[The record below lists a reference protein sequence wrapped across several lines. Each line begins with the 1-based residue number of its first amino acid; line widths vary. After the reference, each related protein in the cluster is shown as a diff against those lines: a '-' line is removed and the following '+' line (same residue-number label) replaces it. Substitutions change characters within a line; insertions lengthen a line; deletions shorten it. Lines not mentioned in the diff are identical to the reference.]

1 MYAFPDPG
9 LFVSPAKDA
18 RKAKLIEAWL
28 RSRDAWIT
36 CVTQEGSLAMNAQ
49 VWRDF
54 LNIDSSASGATDK
67 DTKSARR
74 RQLAQ
79 DLLKATFSSNPGM
92 VPRCTVGEPFVWQ
105 GCNYHPGDLPPQ
117 NVVRQ
122 ILWELY
128 ELNFTQEFVS
138 LDRRACANLDLSDK
152 ERLYERQSLISKCF
166 LSNALNVAPISDYN
180 CGLAAEAIRDRL
192 PYLQCMVQIMSAWKG
207 TKPAIFGVAHHSL
220 LDEQATELEEATT
233 KYYCQQFY
241 NYFGRAAQIP
251 HRLFL
256 N

>member
-9 LFVSPAKDA
+9 LFLSPTKDL

-36 CVTQEGSLAMNAQ
+36 RVTQEGSLAMNAQ

-54 LNIDSSASGATDK
+54 LNVDSSASEVTVK
-67 DTKSARR
+67 DTKSEKR

-79 DLLKATFSSNPGM
+79 NLLKATVSSNPAM
-92 VPRCTVGEPFVWQ
+92 VPRCTVGEPFIWQ

-128 ELNFTQEFVS
+128 ELNFAQEFVS
-138 LDRRACANLDLSDK
+138 LDRRACTKLDLSDK
-152 ERLYERQSLISKCF
+152 EKLYERQSLISKCF
-166 LSNALNVAPISDYN
+166 VSNTLYAPLPNSN
-180 CGLAAEAIRDRL
+180 CGLAAETIRDRF
-192 PYLQCMVQIMSAWKG
+192 PYLQRMVYIMEAWKG
-207 TKPAIFGVAHHSL
+207 TKPAIFDIAHHSL
-220 LDEQATELEEATT
+220 LNQQITELEEAVT

-241 NYFGRAAQIP
+241 AYFGRAAQVP
-251 HRLFL
+251 HRLFV